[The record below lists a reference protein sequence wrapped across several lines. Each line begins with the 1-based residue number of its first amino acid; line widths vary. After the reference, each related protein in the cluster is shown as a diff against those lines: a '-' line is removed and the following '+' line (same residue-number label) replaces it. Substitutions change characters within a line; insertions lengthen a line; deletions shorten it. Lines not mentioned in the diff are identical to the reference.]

1 MSVSKLTDR
10 TELNATPDTAD
21 LLHVVDIDDTTGS
34 AEGTS
39 KKITVQNLLA
49 AAASSGS
56 STVTVR
62 NGTGATITKGLALHI
77 DGITGSTPTV
87 ELADQSAIST
97 MPAVGLAAEDI
108 LNGAD
113 GGMIILGVLENV
125 DTSSFSV
132 SDSLYVGSSGV
143 LTNTPPTG
151 TALIQTIAICL
162 KASAANGSLLVEGA
176 GRTNQ
181 VPNLPNR
188 EVFIGDATGTTETR
202 AMGSTDLD
210 DMSPGGSPA
219 AGHIFQH
226 DGVGEFRGIARVLS
240 GNTDVATS
248 TPSNGD
254 TLTYNSATSLWE
266 PAAGGGGGSNFFTKN
281 FAFFDNNVRDVYVP
295 WTSEVETISV
305 QRYNRY
311 IIPVDCAIKSIT
323 IWFSTSLSGG
333 TGGSVDLL
341 LSTGAASVTT
351 KTSVAFSSTTGNQA
365 QTFTFTT
372 NNTYNQGDVMMVEMK
387 NGFGAIFNN
396 IVGTVLFEA

>member
-10 TELNATPDTAD
+10 TELAATPANGD

-39 KKITVQNLLA
+39 KKITVQNLLS
-49 AAASSGS
+49 AASGGGGA
-56 STVTVR
+56 STITVR
-62 NGTGATITKGLALHI
+62 NTTGSTITAGSAVHLNGAV
-77 DGITGSTPTV
+77 GSTPTV
-87 ELADQSAIST
+87 ELADNAT
-97 MPAVGLAAEDI
+97 AMPAIGIV
-108 LNGAD
+108 GAD
-113 GGMIILGVLENV
+113 IANNADGSCTIIGEVLNL
-125 DTSSFSV
+125 DTSSFAV
-132 SDSLYVGSSGV
+132 GDIIYVGTSGALV
-143 LTNTPPTG
+143 NTKPTG
-151 TALIQTIAICL
+151 SAQIQNL
-162 KASAANGSLLVEGA
+162 GQVEKSSASTGSILLLGA
-176 GRTNQ
+176 GRTND
-181 VPNLPNR
+181 VPNLPSRN
-188 EVFIGDATGTTETR
+188 VFIGDATNTATTRT
-202 AMGSTDLD
+202 MTSNDLD
-210 DMSPGGSPA
+210 DMAPGTTPT
-219 AGHIFQH
+219 AGYIFQH
-226 DGVGEFRGIARVLS
+226 DGVGEFRGINRVLS
-240 GNTDVATS
+240 GNTDVSTA
-248 TPSNGD
+248 TPSDGD
-254 TLTYNSATSLWE
+254 TLTYNATSGLWE

-387 NGFGAIFNN
+387 NGFGSIFNN
-396 IVGTVLFEA
+396 IVGTVLFEV